1 MIPFP
6 NKKYSV
12 IYADPPWAY
21 RTRANAEICILAT
34 KGHPKRV
41 DAGVRQ
47 VILSHIEEHSKKPD
61 EARKRIV
68 RLMGDI
74 PRVELFAR
82 NTTPGWD
89 VWGNEVNKY
98 GN

>member
-6 NKKYSV
+6 NKNTALYTQ
-12 IYADPPWAY
+12 IRHGNI
-21 RTRANAEICILAT
+21 RTSDAKAPLRA
-34 KGHPKRV
+34 
-41 DAGVRQ
+41 
-47 VILSHIEEHSKKPD
+47 HSQKPD
-61 EARKRIV
+61 ITRDKIRE
-68 RLMGDI
+68 LMGENHSYI
-74 PRVELFAR
+74 ELFSR